1 MSKQTTLLD
10 VITETLD
17 TIERYKRD
25 PDVTPETILDSME
38 MRVCLML
45 KKMIATPTSTS
56 YCIFKPAGYSS
67 RTTPDSLV

>member
-17 TIERYKRD
+17 TIEQYKRD
-25 PDVTPETILDSME
+25 PEATPETILDSME
-38 MRVCLML
+38 MRVCRML
-45 KKMIATPTSTS
+45 KKMIATPMSTS
-56 YCIFKPAGYSS
+56 YCIFKPEGYSS